1 MENFTKSI
9 LNYFATYNETRFRFT
24 TKIAQ
29 MWSNDELTLNL
40 SVFPEFQSKII
51 SSISEKST
59 VDLKVNKH
67 EYYIEIPHSEYKKKI
82 EVLNNKNSLSER
94 LNEIRTTNDTVSED
108 DVDNNSEIYRLFTIN
123 LRKEIGNLLL
133 KLQEEEKNRIISEND
148 LEYLPLSTLNT
159 TQIEQYIFDEI
170 LKISKKAESDEEF
183 IEKTISLLNEY
194 KPDLVIFDLYTLLLG
209 YSQYVG
215 AQSLYI
221 YFHNFIVDE
230 KIHPLIAIEVE
241 LTNNSKGGFEIKTSR
256 DLVYLNTPAIN
267 AAKLGNVLT
276 SPRACTFKDLEK
288 YIPQIEMYLEAY
300 YKNSGNF
307 ILKPLFRKIVGKDLP
322 NITARIGFQI
332 IPKEDR
338 KILDYSELITQ
349 IQSGAGEK
357 FKDLVSTYVD
367 RNVENTTKEV
377 NETYNQ
383 RYPKKSYKNIITEI
397 PLSLNQ
403 NQRKILTAAENKKNK
418 MIVVDGPPGT
428 GKSYT
433 ITALVYLA
441 NLLGKSVLITSHKTQ
456 ALDVVEEKLTNQF
469 QKVHPNAKPPILRLT
484 KANEDSLNNIDN
496 TLSSSVIN
504 ATNTRVYNFNEDLVK
519 QDLDQL
525 EKDLEENIN
534 NYWDT
539 HQDYEDYVKKQAEF
553 FKLHSD
559 LFEDSQI
566 PNKPSNSDKP
576 NVVSIIK
583 TIKGFGISNS
593 EISLDILKYFVTKKE
608 KLERWAEDIEEL
620 KENTSYVVDE
630 YLNEEIL
637 SNVGN
642 VIKNLEP
649 ILNCIEESTKLKD
662 LYLEELK
669 ELPSKVPL
677 SEEVNFE
684 KLENS
689 KKYVQEL
696 DDINRNIA
704 AKMLGSKRK
713 RELEH
718 ILELDYPEVKKHI
731 DKVGTEKTLFEI
743 KSVYRHI
750 EETRKD
756 SAFLSG
762 KYIYEQPYGLT
773 KLKESYKYLKSDKVS
788 DILELVS
795 TKQSKNTSELTIV
808 ELRKGIYEL
817 ENLYKGKKLY
827 ESLKELFEMFNLEED
842 QSDELEAGLAVYKSV
857 VSEIQS
863 NELAETERFFD
874 LYENVLHKI
883 GVVKENLQS
892 INKIDNTTLE
902 ENLQKY
908 IDLHFELSSTEK
920 GELKT
925 DLIKQYEEKRLKV
938 LENKNQKRF
947 AGLLDYSGDVQR
959 ILNTIA
965 NNKRLTEEQA
975 EVLFNNIPCVI
986 APPELISEYIPM
998 KKDLFDW
1005 LIIDEASQVSIAES
1019 LSLILR
1025 AKQGIVFGDEF
1036 QYGAVGA
1043 VNVSLEYSK
1052 QYFKEVLSDY
1062 IKDKN
1067 DFLSEEDVEKLATE
1081 VSQNV
1086 AEDDISVPSRDMY
1099 KVDQSTK
1106 EWLKT
1111 FSIRTSTLSFARAL
1125 ANYTDSLT
1133 THFRSYPEII
1143 SYSNETFYKP
1153 NEINL
1158 ITSRIRTRPVKEVLE
1173 FIKVDTKGNAGNNIN
1188 LDEIEVIK
1196 EELTKLYR
1204 SKYKGSLGIICS
1216 FREQTD
1222 RMTEILR
1229 KDLDFYPSLVR
1240 ENNLKIWFVGD
1251 VQGEE
1256 RKIIFYSF
1264 VEDKN
1269 IENGN
1274 LYHIYP
1280 VIDGQADDVRNL
1292 RMQRLN
1298 VGFSRAEDKMVFIH
1312 SMPIEEYMNT
1322 RLGYALKHYWNILT
1336 ETKDYYIE
1344 DTSVFDSP
1352 AEENLYKLITQTDF
1366 FKNNMDNL
1374 KLVAQFEIGKY
1385 IKEEFRRNI
1394 PKYRV
1399 DFLLTLSK
1407 SGKEKALI
1415 IEYDGLEYHTK
1426 DPYNAYSATTFDK
1439 EYLDYDLQRQ
1449 LEIETYGYRFLRIN
1463 KFNLLPKEK
1472 GKTELDVL
1480 NDLLAKEFIDILSS
1494 YEETP
1499 KTTPARVRDS
1509 SNENT
1514 YHSDIYRSPMEEKL
1528 HEILLKTDFY
1538 NKRKDKLKVEVNK
1551 KINNYEVDFLLT
1563 LSEEK
1568 LPFKLI
1574 VEYDGVKFHSKDMQ
1588 NVSDNKE
1595 MVDSLTDGDIYR
1607 QHDLENLGYIILRL
1621 NKFNLFEDD
1630 NAVESL
1636 NDMLEIK
1643 YKEYIEKNVK
1653 K

>member
-9 LNYFATYNETRFRFT
+9 LNYFAAYNETRFRFA

-40 SVFPEFQSKII
+40 SVFPEFQNEIVKSITEKRTIDIKVQKLGYKLEIPYKNFKKKLKPLIDKDQFLKII
-51 SSISEKST
+51 NSVRSE
-59 VDLKVNKH
+59 LKDND
-67 EYYIEIPHSEYKKKI
+67 IEEDE
-82 EVLNNKNSLSER
+82 EV
-94 LNEIRTTNDTVSED
+94 
-108 DVDNNSEIYRLFTIN
+108 YRLFNIQ
-123 LRKEIGNLLL
+123 LRKAFGVLLID
-133 KLQEEEKNRIISEND
+133 LQEEEKNRIIAENN

-159 TQIEQYIFDEI
+159 AQMEQYLFEEI
-170 LKISKKAESDEEF
+170 TKISKNSDSDDSF
-183 IEKTISLLNEY
+183 IGGVVLLLNEY
-194 KPDLVIFDLYTLLLG
+194 KPELVLFDLYTLLLG

-215 AQSLYI
+215 SQSLYI

-230 KIHPLIAIEVE
+230 KIHPLIAIEVD
-241 LTNNSKGGFEIKTSR
+241 LSSNNEGGFEIKASR
-256 DLVYLNTPAIN
+256 DLIYLNTPAIN
-267 AAKLGNVLT
+267 SAKMGNILT
-276 SPRACTFKDLEK
+276 SPRACTFEDLEK
-288 YIPQIEMYLEAY
+288 YITQIEMYLEAY
-300 YKNSGNF
+300 YKNSGSF

-322 NITARIGFQI
+322 DISARIGFQI

-349 IQSGAGEK
+349 IKSGAGEK

-377 NETYNQ
+377 NETYDEK
-383 RYPKKSYKNIITEI
+383 YPKKSYKNIITEI

-403 NQRKILTAAENKKNK
+403 NQRKILTAAENEKNK
-418 MIVVDGPPGT
+418 MVVVDGPPGT

-504 ATNTRVYNFNEDLVK
+504 VTNTRVYNFNEDLVK

-566 PNKPSNSDKP
+566 PNKPSNADKP
-576 NVVSIIK
+576 NVASIIK
-583 TIKGFGISNS
+583 TIKGLDISNS
-593 EISLDILKYFVTKKE
+593 TISLDILKYFVNKKD
-608 KLERWAEDIEEL
+608 KLEIWAEDIEEL
-620 KENTSYVVDE
+620 KEKYSYLADE
-630 YLNEEIL
+630 DLNEKIL
-637 SNVGN
+637 SNVSN

-649 ILNCIEESTKLKD
+649 ILNSLEESTRLKD
-662 LYLEELK
+662 TYLDELK

-677 SEEVNFE
+677 TEEVNFE

-689 KKYVQEL
+689 KKYIQEL

-756 SAFLSG
+756 SAFLSS
-762 KYIYEQPYGLT
+762 KYIYEQPYGLA
-773 KLKESYKYLKSDKVS
+773 KLKESYKYLMSDKVS

-827 ESLKELFEMFNLEED
+827 ESLKELFEIFNLEQD

-863 NELAETERFFD
+863 NELVETERFFD

-883 GVVKENLQS
+883 GVVRENLQS
-892 INKIDNTTLE
+892 INKIDSTAVK

-908 IDLHFELSSTEK
+908 IDLHFELSTTEK

-925 DLIKQYEEKRLKV
+925 DLIKQYEDKRLKV
-938 LENKNQKRF
+938 LENINQKRF

-975 EVLFNNIPCVI
+975 EVLFNNVPCVI
-986 APPELISEYIPM
+986 APPELISEHIPM

-1025 AKQGIVFGDEF
+1025 AKQSIVFGDEF

-1158 ITSRIRTRPVKEVLE
+1158 ITSRIRTKPVKEVLE

-1196 EELTKLYR
+1196 EELKKLYK

-1229 KDLDFYPSLVR
+1229 KDLDFYPNLVR

-1352 AEENLYKLITQTDF
+1352 AEEHLYSLITQTDF
-1366 FKNNMDNL
+1366 FNNNKDNL

-1407 SGKEKALI
+1407 NGHEKALI

-1426 DPYNAYSATTFDK
+1426 DPYNVYSATTFDK

-1480 NDLLAKEFIDILSS
+1480 NDLLVKEFIDVLSS
-1494 YEETP
+1494 YEETT
-1499 KTTPARVRDS
+1499 KTIPYRVKDS

-1514 YHSDIYRSPMEEKL
+1514 YQSDTYRSPMEEKL

-1538 NKRKDKLKVEVNK
+1538 NSHKNELEIEINK
-1551 KINNYEVDFLLT
+1551 KINNYEADFLLT
-1563 LSEEK
+1563 LKDEETS
-1568 LPFKLI
+1568 FKLI
-1574 VEYDGVKFHSKDMQ
+1574 IEYDGVKFHSTDVQ

-1595 MVDSLTDGDIYR
+1595 MVDSLTDEDIYR
-1607 QHDLENLGYIILRL
+1607 QQDLENLGYSILRV
-1621 NKFNLFEDD
+1621 NKFNLFE
-1630 NAVESL
+1630 NENEVNNL
-1636 NDMLEIK
+1636 NNMIETK
-1643 YKEYIEKNVK
+1643 YKEFIENNNAK